1 MKFDTDLDAESR
13 TLTLVADASSD
24 RRKENSMNRNE
35 LQRQIRLEGKTVDQL
50 CSALGISRSAWFR
63 KIGGRSELTQSEIC
77 TLRRELELD
86 DELTGFIFFNDKVS

>member
-1 MKFDTDLDAESR
+1 MMSVEKAT
-13 TLTLVADASSD
+13 TKYQNPQ
-24 RRKENSMNRNE
+24 KEGGEGMNRNE

-63 KIGGRSELTQSEIC
+63 KIGGRSEFTQSEIC